1 MSPSLR
7 TRFVA
12 WLARPDLDAELAA
25 GQKPATPELRLRAAQ
40 LTARAHLSAVAQRI
54 EAIVD
59 QSNAR
64 DEGVVNF
71 QQAEVVN
78 AYAPLLRLA
87 ERLREANVPP
97 TAAAIAS
104 QLVYSLRS
112 PLYDRRSDRS
122 VCDLATEALEMI
134 DAAQTRT
141 PA

>member
-7 TRFVA
+7 TRMVA
-12 WLARPDLDAELAA
+12 WMARPELDAELAA
-25 GQKPATPELRLRAAQ
+25 GQEPSTPELRLRAAQ
-40 LTARAHLSAVAQRI
+40 LTAHGYLSGVAQKI

-59 QSNAR
+59 QSNEREASAA
-64 DEGVVNF
+64 NF
-71 QQAEVVN
+71 QHAAVV
-78 AYAPLLRLA
+78 AAFAPLLRLA
-87 ERLREANVPP
+87 ESLREGVVPP

-134 DAAQTRT
+134 EAGRTRT
-141 PA
+141 SA